1 MKEKKKKQKNTQEMF
16 GTLEVS
22 VLLILT
28 CIISIFSGTF
38 LGNKF
43 FVKKTATEIPIE
55 LNEVIDNYNYIIE
68 NFYGEVNKED
78 VVKGAIKGMIES
90 LGDNYTSFLDPVN
103 SDTLNIQLNGSFVGV
118 GVEIINGDE
127 GITIHKVI
135 ENSPASKE
143 GLKAG
148 DVFLKL
154 DDIDLSEK
162 STIEFTNL
170 IKEQTS
176 KFDLLIKRSEKQI
189 TKKLYKDEIVLK
201 SVHSKMHEKDNKKI
215 GYLKVELFASNT
227 YEQFKEKLH
236 KLESENIN
244 GLIIDVRFNS
254 GGHLSSV
261 GDILSLFLDSTHI
274 IYQTESKEGI
284 KKTYSK
290 GTITKKYPIVV
301 LSNGDSASASE
312 LLMGTL
318 RDELGAKIV
327 GTQSFGKGTVQELN
341 TISSQDQY
349 KITTKKWLTPKGTF
363 IDKVGLQPDVIIEQ
377 DHEYYDTLDE
387 AKDTQLKEALKLFF
401 KP

>member
-1 MKEKKKKQKNTQEMF
+1 MRYIMKEKKKKQKNTQEMF

-176 KFDLLIKRSEKQI
+176 KFDLIIKRGEKQI

-201 SVHSKMHEKDNKKI
+201 SVHSK
-215 GYLKVELFASNT
+215 
-227 YEQFKEKLH
+227 
-236 KLESENIN
+236 
-244 GLIIDVRFNS
+244 
-254 GGHLSSV
+254 
-261 GDILSLFLDSTHI
+261 
-274 IYQTESKEGI
+274 
-284 KKTYSK
+284 
-290 GTITKKYPIVV
+290 
-301 LSNGDSASASE
+301 
-312 LLMGTL
+312 
-318 RDELGAKIV
+318 
-327 GTQSFGKGTVQELN
+327 
-341 TISSQDQY
+341 
-349 KITTKKWLTPKGTF
+349 
-363 IDKVGLQPDVIIEQ
+363 
-377 DHEYYDTLDE
+377 
-387 AKDTQLKEALKLFF
+387 
-401 KP
+401 